1 MLLLFN
7 DLQFMTNKTSAITN
21 ERINF
26 CQPSIKYHS
35 GLKFVMNT
43 DGNYIVIFHFLC
55 VHLNVL

>member
-1 MLLLFN
+1 
-7 DLQFMTNKTSAITN
+7 MTNKTSAITN

-43 DGNYIVIFHFLC
+43 DGNYIVIFHFHC